1 MRNVTDATKRQLH
14 DRQQNHSFDSSL
26 DSSLD
31 SLLKEELDNKD
42 LASADA
48 WLEQRRSELD
58 PDQWCALLC
67 ELARR
72 LAFTDRHAQA
82 EEWLRSG
89 VRQYPDNPG
98 LLDQLAELVQVQGRA
113 REAIALLRRA
123 IAVAGEDN
131 ERCFTLWLKLSTL
144 ALPINPT
151 LAQVAAEQANDALKR
166 HTQAS
171 AVSPTSDGER
181 TLQLELVLANCE
193 AYNDKPG
200 VAEAH
205 YRRILE
211 QQPQQP
217 GALQGLGQLL
227 LQLGRIDEAIALFEK
242 LKVADAGRGFGA
254 LMRVRRFPDNE
265 ETLHQLEHAARTP
278 GLEGS
283 VRTGLLF
290 QLAAAWENR
299 GSYDQAFSLA
309 DEANTAARRMLN
321 YDVDQHRQ
329 HCARIRH
336 AYPEALYQQRA
347 DSGGT
352 STLPVFVVGMPRSGT
367 TLVEQ
372 IIAGHSAIHGA
383 GELGTIPQ
391 IIAGL
396 ERWERRTGSGRHYP
410 DCVDD
415 LDPTVLRGIA
425 QRALQDLQAFA
436 PDAHHVV
443 DKLPHNFQHIGLIR
457 LLFPN
462 AKIISVRRD
471 PRDIAIS
478 NYFMDYAA
486 RHSGMGFAYDLDWIG
501 EQLADH
507 NLLMQHW
514 HKVCA
519 GEILEV
525 NYEDLIDNPEIGA
538 RQLLTY
544 IGVDWEPQVLDFHN
558 LDRTVKTASVWQV
571 RQPLYASS
579 KSRWRR
585 YRKHLQPLIAA
596 TNRRIRFEPIEMV
609 TLPEPGLLNTGVD
622 LFRGGDLDGAE
633 YRFKALLHHVSDHAA
648 ALYMLGLVYL
658 QKGSLVEGVRLLED
672 ALQRCPWNRHWR
684 ADLAE
689 AYLLAGR
696 SDDAHALK
704 VGTTV
709 GWSPNSAGH
718 RSNSGPVGLDYL
730 YFSEESAC
738 SSSGHSSAT
747 G

>member
-1 MRNVTDATKRQLH
+1 MRSVTDATTCQLH
-14 DRQQNHSFDSSL
+14 DTQL
-26 DSSLD
+26 DDLFGN
-31 SLLKEELDNKD
+31 ED
-42 LASADA
+42 LAIADA
-48 WLEQRRSELD
+48 WLEQRRSDLD
-58 PDQWCALLC
+58 PDRWCALLSKF
-67 ELARR
+67 ARR
-72 LAFTDRHAQA
+72 LAFTDRHTQA

-89 VRQYPDNPG
+89 VRQHPDNPD
-98 LLDQLAELVQVQGRA
+98 LLDQLADLVHVQGRA

-131 ERCFTLWLKLSTL
+131 ERCFALWLKLSAL
-144 ALPINPT
+144 ALPANP
-151 LAQVAAEQANDALKR
+151 AQAKVAAEQANDALKR

-171 AVSPTSDGER
+171 AVSEGSGSER
-181 TLQLELVLANCE
+181 TLQLELALANCE
-193 AYNDKPG
+193 AHSDEPR
-200 VAEAH
+200 VAEAR
-205 YRRILE
+205 YRRLLE
-211 QQPQQP
+211 QQPQQS

-227 LQLGRIDEAIALFEK
+227 LQLGRIDEAIALFER
-242 LKVADAGRGFGA
+242 LKTADAGRGYGA
-254 LMRVRRFPDNE
+254 LMRVRRFPDE
-265 ETLHQLEHAARTP
+265 VETLHRLERAARTP

-283 VRTGLLF
+283 VRTGLLL

-299 GSYDQAFSLA
+299 GGYDQAFALA
-309 DEANTAARRMLN
+309 DEANTAARRMLSYN
-321 YDVDQHRQ
+321 ADQHRQ

-347 DSGGT
+347 DSGVT

-372 IIAGHSAIHGA
+372 IMAGHSAIHGA

-425 QRALQDLQAFA
+425 QRTLQDLQAFA
-436 PDAHHVV
+436 PEAKHVV

-486 RHSGMGFAYDLDWIG
+486 KHSGMGFAYDLDWIG

-514 HKVCA
+514 HRVCA

-525 NYEDLIDNPEIGA
+525 NYEDLIDNPEVSA
-538 RQLLTY
+538 RQMLAH

-579 KSRWRR
+579 KTRWRR
-585 YRKHLQPLIAA
+585 YKNHLQPLIAA
-596 TNRRIRFEPIEMV
+596 TNRRICCQPIEMV
-609 TLPEPGLLNTGVD
+609 TLPEPGWLNTGVD
-622 LFRGGDLDGAE
+622 LFRRGDLDGAE
-633 YRFKALLHHVSDHAA
+633 YRFKQLLHHVSDHAA
-648 ALYMLGLVYL
+648 AMYMLGLVYL
-658 QKGSLVEGVRLLED
+658 QKGALAAGVKLLED

-684 ADLAE
+684 SDLAE

-696 SDDAHALK
+696 RDDAQALSG
-704 VGTTV
+704 GTTV
-709 GWSPNSAGH
+709 ARPPNSAGQ
-718 RSNSGPVGLDYL
+718 RSNSGPVALDYL

-738 SSSGHSSAT
+738 ASSGPSSAT